1 MTMAYAVLGFSG
13 FVVIMVISVV
23 IGKKLDD
30 KENK

>member
-1 MTMAYAVLGFSG
+1 MAYAVLEFSE
-13 FVVIMVISVV
+13 FVVTMVISVV

>member
-1 MTMAYAVLGFSG
+1 MTMAYAVLEFSE
-13 FVVIMVISVV
+13 FVVTMVISVV